1 MAVVETTPAVH
12 AADVV
17 DRREPAPGI
26 VVLGFRAPELAASV
40 RPGQFVMTVVPG
52 GERAALPLA
61 VYEASDNRISL
72 MLVIVGPRTA
82 AVAAAH
88 VGAQLELLG
97 PLGNGF
103 DIDALGEDVG
113 FIAGGVGIASVLLA
127 ARAVV
132 ARGRKAHLYYGARNA
147 ASIVDVHL
155 FSEDGIGVSPAT
167 DDGSLVFRG
176 TVVDAMKASRK
187 LPTHTGLAACGPTPM
202 LHAVARTASE
212 LGVRAQVSLEE
223 AFGCGVGACWGCVV
237 PHAVD
242 AAGAPDDLIGAS
254 GPLPTLAVTRGDD
267 GRPFAYV
274 RICREGPVFWTHALR
289 W

>member
-12 AADVV
+12 AANVV

-26 VVLGFRAPELAASV
+26 IVLGFRAPDLAVSV

-61 VYEASDNRISL
+61 VYEASDGRVSL
-72 MLVIVGPRTA
+72 MLVVVGPRTA
-82 AVAAAH
+82 AVAAMH

-103 DIDALGEDVG
+103 DIDALGEDAG
-113 FIAGGVGIASVLLA
+113 FIAGGVGVASVLLA
-127 ARAVV
+127 AKAVV

-147 ASIVDVHL
+147 ASVVDVDL
-155 FSEDGIGVSPAT
+155 FTEHGIGVSPAT
-167 DDGSLVFRG
+167 DDGSLGFRG
-176 TVVDAMKASRK
+176 TVVDAVKASRERRA
-187 LPTHTGLAACGPTPM
+187 HTGLAACGPTPM
-202 LHAVARTASE
+202 LHAVARAASE

-237 PHAVD
+237 PHEVD
-242 AAGAPDDLIGAS
+242 AAGAPAELIGTS
-254 GPLPTLAVTRGDD
+254 GPAPTLAVAAGDD

-274 RICREGPVFWTHALR
+274 RVCREGPVFWAHALR